1 MPRQCAGQV
10 SRNVLVDAALPKA
23 TKSYTV
29 ISHGSVINNILSSL
43 SENNYSIVDE
53 VYTVNNNNAEAAT
66 GLYRLQYG
74 NDPDLG
80 MLFAF
85 SNSYNKSMAF
95 RCAVGGYVFANKA
108 SVISNAQMS
117 FGRKHTGTSDKESAE
132 AIKQQIEAAES
143 YFNQLLQDKE
153 AMKNLHITDR
163 QFAELLGVLFVEK
176 NLISGMQLK
185 IAADEM
191 KKPTHT
197 YTTDKNSLWTMY
209 NHILVALTKSHPRT
223 WMQQQKLIH
232 FHLMDEFNLTAFDD
246 EPETETNE
254 IPTEDSNQEI
264 ESKEETCMPPT
275 GFHLPGFVPKV
286 DTVQTD
292 LEDEIE
298 ERASEEPVEMTE
310 EELSSQLYG
319 VDNNPEVVVSN
330 QSENSADKVIINQ
343 DDLFNLFP
351 EMINDDIAIGYE
363 LNIEGV
369 PMEIIDIDEDHFV
382 LKEVSLDDVL
392 VDEEAEKVVSS
403 MLEEVDVA
411 GEAKVCQLCGGE
423 ILTHLSGDNVIDQ
436 CEQCQSLETATRN
449 ESELPEQVQEAVEES
464 QDSTD
469 NQADEIDL
477 QDIQDVQ
484 DEMSSAMEDQVND
497 TPEITGIPNGDFMS
511 DTDDEPDAGNTRI
524 IQEMQADEEA
534 DMMKNEEI
542 IEEREKEDESGVEF
556 LQHQPLED
564 LRMKAIK
571 AQINIQIEEVFGT
584 LIDFTLTER
593 DDQYN
598 VKLESGETIVFL
610 KSEIDKLAENDA

>member
-264 ESKEETCMPPT
+264 ENKEETPT
-275 GFHLPGFVPKV
+275 GFHLPGFAPKV

-298 ERASEEPVEMTE
+298 ERTSEEPVEMTE

-351 EMINDDIAIGYE
+351 EMVNDHIGIGYE
-363 LNIEGV
+363 INIEGV

-382 LKEVSLDDVL
+382 LKEVSLDNVL

-449 ESELPEQVQEAVEES
+449 ESELPEQVQEA
-464 QDSTD
+464 
-469 NQADEIDL
+469 
-477 QDIQDVQ
+477 
-484 DEMSSAMEDQVND
+484 MEDQVDD

-511 DTDDEPDAGNTRI
+511 DTDDQSDAGNTRI
-524 IQEMQADEEA
+524 IEEMEADEEA

-542 IEEREKEDESGVEF
+542 IEEREKEDGDNVEF

-571 AQINIQIEEVFGT
+571 AQISIQIEEVFGT